1 MKLNAPIEGTALTSP
16 QDINQKLQFF
26 GIFHGK
32 PSLTSPALTTLTSA
46 TAFKNSKLPSVCL
59 TISPYRAALT

>member
-1 MKLNAPIEGTALTSP
+1 MKLDAPIEDTALTSL

-32 PSLTSPALTTLTSA
+32 PSLTSPALTTLTLQQLSR
-46 TAFKNSKLPSVCL
+46 TASFHQFVSRFHP
-59 TISPYRAALT
+59 IALR

>member
-1 MKLNAPIEGTALTSP
+1 MELNAPIEERILTSP

-32 PSLTSPALTTLTSA
+32 PSLTSPH
-46 TAFKNSKLPSVCL
+46 
-59 TISPYRAALT
+59 